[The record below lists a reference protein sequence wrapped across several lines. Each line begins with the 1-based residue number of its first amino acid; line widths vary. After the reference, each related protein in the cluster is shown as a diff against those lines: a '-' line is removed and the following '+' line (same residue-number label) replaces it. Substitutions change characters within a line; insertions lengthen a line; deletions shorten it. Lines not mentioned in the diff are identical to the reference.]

1 MRSAHATEVGAG
13 ARGRLHCGFGLF
25 MDRMRAHVVLVRA
38 PDVAEVSVHALHGVL
53 DLVWHQLG
61 SGRRTILG
69 GPLLAGKNMVSY
81 ILVPLAPQD
90 GHACG
95 TGCPAR
101 EGGGAGET
109 RKRCAGLTPG
119 CTTGHA
125 APGVLQ
131 GERGL
136 VHSVVIDGPSP
147 QHSRPARGARGQ
159 AGPVDELLVSF
170 GVVEE

>member
-1 MRSAHATEVGAG
+1 
-13 ARGRLHCGFGLF
+13 
-25 MDRMRAHVVLVRA
+25 MRAHVVLVRA

-81 ILVPLAPQD
+81 LLVPLASED

-101 EGGGAGET
+101 EGGGADET
-109 RKRCAGLTPG
+109 RKRCAGRTS
-119 CTTGHA
+119 TRAHA